1 MFPSR
6 EEPNEMPEEP
16 TDDGSQVEQQSVT
29 AAVISNLDTD
39 SKVKLA
45 GWSTFFIVWFGLGIA
60 GLIMS
65 MVCLHRDGATPPSL
79 TGIFV
84 ALLLGPIYWV
94 YFGILKEKG
103 QYFIKQ

>member
-1 MFPSR
+1 MDRRS
-6 EEPNEMPEEP
+6 N
-16 TDDGSQVEQQSVT
+16 SKAVT